1 MLKYLPLYLL
11 TKKQIIMA
19 GKTGT
24 MLAILAGAA
33 IGAGLGILYAPD
45 QGSNTRRKLKEGYGA
60 KRDELKDKFGE
71 LKETVKGKIG
81 MSKEDLETGFDNL
94 VSRVSD
100 KKDDIISTLE
110 RKLDALKGAAEKAA
124 NGEGAQNNNNKQEDT
139 ARA

>member
-11 TKKQIIMA
+11 TKNNNIMA
-19 GKTGT
+19 KSGT
-24 MLAILAGAA
+24 LLAILAGAA
-33 IGAGLGILYAPD
+33 IGAGIGILFAPME
-45 QGSNTRRKLKEGYGA
+45 GAETRRRIKEGYGA
-60 KRDELKDKFGE
+60 KKDALKDKFGD
-71 LKETVKGKIG
+71 LKETVKNKIG

-124 NGEGAQNNNNKQEDT
+124 NGEGDANTNKQEDT